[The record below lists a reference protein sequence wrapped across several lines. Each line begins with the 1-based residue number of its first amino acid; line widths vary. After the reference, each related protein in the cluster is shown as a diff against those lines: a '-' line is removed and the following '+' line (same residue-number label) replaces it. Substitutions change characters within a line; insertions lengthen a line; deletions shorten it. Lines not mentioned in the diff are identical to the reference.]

1 MTAKPDIAHGTAAK
15 EPLTDLLLRGRP
27 SGAVEA
33 LVPLVY
39 AELHEL
45 AERQMRRENPGH
57 TLSPTALVHE
67 AYVRM
72 IDQTRVEW
80 QDRAHF
86 FAIASQAMRRV
97 LIDHARRHGA
107 ERRGGGV
114 HPLDVNEVDIP
125 LEERA
130 EVLLALDEAL
140 RELSEVDERLARV
153 VELRYFGGLTETEA
167 AEVLGVTERTVRRD
181 WVKARG
187 WLLRK
192 MNGA

>member
-67 AYVRM
+67 AYIRM

-153 VELRYFGGLTETEA
+153 GELRYFGGLTETEA

>member
-1 MTAKPDIAHGTAAK
+1 MTAKPDMTTRNAAI

-27 SGAVEA
+27 SGAIES

-39 AELHEL
+39 AELHQL
-45 AERQMRRENPGH
+45 AERQMRREDPGH

-67 AYVRM
+67 AYIRM

-86 FAIASQAMRRV
+86 FAIAAQAMRRV
-97 LIDHARRHGA
+97 LVDHARRHGA
-107 ERRGGGV
+107 ARRGGGV
-114 HPLDVNEVDIP
+114 RPLDVNEVDVP

-130 EVLLALDEAL
+130 EELLALDEAL
-140 RELSEVDERLARV
+140 RELGTLDERLARV
-153 VELRYFGGLTETEA
+153 VELRYFGGLTEVEA
-167 AEVLGVTERTVRRD
+167 AEVLGVTERTIRRD

-187 WLLRK
+187 WLLLK
-192 MNGA
+192 LGAT